1 MSGKREDVVGV
12 DRGDLG
18 ERPRARERGDPV
30 ARRERRSVRRLPHRA
45 RELGAHRVR
54 QLRPVLVEALGLQ
67 DVREVHP
74 DRGDVDEHL
83 LRCARR
89 LRNVAHLDRSGP
101 VQSHHLYC
109 THAVTVPAATTSLI
123 TSPGDPRS
131 AAGGGSRQGAP
142 VQLVFGPDDLE
153 AYADV
158 RDRLRLH
165 IVAWARRR
173 GLLVEPSLVAAALDH
188 KHSVDGRLGHWTRA
202 HVADALAVWFPRTVA
217 LLPDDRDAVPAA
229 LHALIGFLAE
239 RDWLDSR
246 SDPAEEL
253 HTQVGDSTPALHD
266 ALDDERNHDL
276 GTFWAVQ
283 MLRHGVPTADPSA
296 VARFLERVHA
306 GDLDI
311 DRAALRDITRREC
324 RAAPEPPGVPLPPVL
339 LPGAAAMLA
348 AADSSIALAR
358 LRGFTR
364 WVRAGRALTRDGRL
378 QLGDARAV
386 AEALDLDHFARD
398 RARAGDELPE
408 IMLLFSW
415 ARQARFVRVVHGR
428 LVQVKS
434 AAPLLSRPI
443 EMWKRAFEAIGGIGE
458 HFGGSNVFGAPSLF
472 GMSLGEAF
480 PMLLT
485 LLYAAGGEPIPV
497 ERFHR
502 SVREAVNA
510 RMGCVVDD
518 LAGDVEQRLWRR
530 DVTALLDALELL
542 GAVHLE
548 ESHADDD
555 DDHRALIALAGPRR
569 PGSDAG
575 RAHPDRAVGGAGDA
589 RRVGRARAA
598 RGRTRR
604 RGHRVRLRALRR
616 DAPRGRRGRA
626 RGLGGGPSEARGGPR
641 GAAVPAARR
650 GPDASR
656 PRSVRARP
664 DRHRRTQPRRPAP
677 APGWAPR
684 RECPATGGVRPPTSS
699 FLTKLYLQR
708 QHFAGRRRFHP

>member
-1 MSGKREDVVGV
+1 M
-12 DRGDLG
+12 RG
-18 ERPRARERGDPV
+18 
-30 ARRERRSVRRLPHRA
+30 
-45 RELGAHRVR
+45 
-54 QLRPVLVEALGLQ
+54 
-67 DVREVHP
+67 
-74 DRGDVDEHL
+74 
-83 LRCARR
+83 
-89 LRNVAHLDRSGP
+89 
-101 VQSHHLYC
+101 
-109 THAVTVPAATTSLI
+109 
-123 TSPGDPRS
+123 
-131 AAGGGSRQGAP
+131 RQGAP

-153 AYADV
+153 AYALV

-188 KHSVDGRLGHWTRA
+188 KYSVDGRLGHWTRT

-239 RDWLDSR
+239 RDWLDSC
-246 SDPAEEL
+246 SDPAEGL
-253 HTQVGDSTPALHD
+253 HTQIEDSTPALHD

-283 MLRHGVPTADPSA
+283 MLRHGVPTADPAA
-296 VARFLERVHA
+296 VARFIERVHA
-306 GDLDI
+306 GELDI
-311 DRAALRDITRREC
+311 DRAALRDITRRER
-324 RAAPEPPGVPLPPVL
+324 RATPEPPARPLPPVL

-348 AADSSIALAR
+348 AADSSVALAR

-364 WVRAGRALTRDGRL
+364 WVRAGRSLTRDGRL
-378 QLGDARAV
+378 RLGDARAV
-386 AEALDLDHFARD
+386 AEALDLDHFARN
-398 RARAGDELPE
+398 RARAGDDLPE

-415 ARQARFVRVVHGR
+415 ARQARFVRVVRGR
-428 LVQVKS
+428 LVQVKN

-485 LLYAAGGEPIPV
+485 LLYAAGGDPIPV

-502 SVREAVNA
+502 SVREAVNV

-548 ESHADDD
+548 ESHADEGDA
-555 DDHRALIALAGPRR
+555 HQELVALAGRDDPDPTLVGLTPIGLWAVREMLVESGVHAPLVGELADEDIEYVCMRCAGVRREVAEAELTAWAAARPRR
-569 PGSDAG
+569 AAHEVLRYLQ
-575 RAHPDRAVGGAGDA
+575 RAEDPTHRKLALYALAQTGTGAPS
-589 RRVGRARAA
+589 
-598 RGRTRR
+598 
-604 RGHRVRLRALRR
+604 R
-616 DAPRGRRGRA
+616 DIPR
-626 RGLGGGPSEARGGPR
+626 P
-641 GAAVPAARR
+641 
-650 GPDASR
+650 
-656 PRSVRARP
+656 
-664 DRHRRTQPRRPAP
+664 RRTQHRAATTTRLAAECDARGPRRHQ
-677 APGWAPR
+677 
-684 RECPATGGVRPPTSS
+684 
-699 FLTKLYLQR
+699 F
-708 QHFAGRRRFHP
+708 